1 MKHIKDLV
9 EEHFGYY
16 TFPFSGEG
24 FNGNVIELDG
34 DSCRVYFNTEGSGDE
49 AKFRAKLERIDEWFT
64 TKPYKV
70 QKRWQE
76 LTMNWL
82 AKPKKEADDD

>member
-1 MKHIKDLV
+1 MQSMKELID
-9 EEHFGYY
+9 EHFGYY

-24 FNGNVIELDG
+24 FNGNIIELDG

-49 AKFRAKLERIDEWFT
+49 AKFRRRMEKMDEWLT

-76 LTMNWL
+76 LVMNWL
-82 AKPKKEADDD
+82 RKERQDND